1 MTLKHPCLGQ
11 GQHAEHT
18 DQEEEI
24 RAPET
29 VTEVLDILL
38 RSKNK
43 FPFILQA
50 SRIKV
55 LCHL

>member
-11 GQHAEHT
+11 GQHLST
-18 DQEEEI
+18 QIQEEEI

-38 RSKNK
+38 YNKNK
-43 FPFILQA
+43 FPFIL
-50 SRIKV
+50 
-55 LCHL
+55 